1 MRMAYLKE
9 WEQPMKKKKE
19 KKPKEKEERKNG
31 GPPTHPL
38 YSPLS
43 ENQGSCDNKEKRNWG
58 TARPPTNAPRK
69 MLTPEASR
77 PAEKFKS
84 LPVAH
89 PPARTYPSP

>member
-43 ENQGSCDNKEKRNWG
+43 LRTKGHVTTKEKRNWEN
-58 TARPPTNAPRK
+58 RPPTHKRTKEDADARGVTSSRK
-69 MLTPEASR
+69 
-77 PAEKFKS
+77 
-84 LPVAH
+84 V
-89 PPARTYPSP
+89 